1 MYHSRALVRRVYV
14 GQCKMICTES
24 FQYMFCILTRQQIFQ
39 NSDGEGIKQ
48 AIIISSGLHGP
59 IVRIRSANNESK
71 GCGNNFEGKNRMK
84 IFSNLTVSTKF
95 LLSRNLC
102 KPAEKSKC
110 PLISKQQSEQ
120 KYE

>member
-1 MYHSRALVRRVYV
+1 MERELKRKLPFSLVS
-14 GQCKMICTES
+14 TA
-24 FQYMFCILTRQQIFQ
+24 QQSEFDPKKDVATL
-39 NSDGEGIKQ
+39 S
-48 AIIISSGLHGP
+48 
-59 IVRIRSANNESK
+59 SANNESK

-95 LLSRNLC
+95 LLSRYLC

-120 KYE
+120 KYEKEDLPKTEK